1 MNIIQKIQ
9 SKQINPDKV
18 KQKLAEK
25 RFQLARNTL
34 IKSLPACIR
43 QGYKEQKD
51 KGINPTVESIL
62 ADISRENLDFYYEMK
77 ITPDYIREVIK
88 RVIDDSSNNNNSK

>member
-25 RFQLARNTL
+25 RFQAARSVV
-34 IKSLPACIR
+34 IKSLPSCIK

-51 KGINPTVESIL
+51 KGINPTVNSIF
-62 ADISRENLDFYYEMK
+62 ADISRENLDFYHEMK
-77 ITPDYIREVIK
+77 IEPDYIREVIK
-88 RVIDDSSNNNNSK
+88 KVIDSESAC